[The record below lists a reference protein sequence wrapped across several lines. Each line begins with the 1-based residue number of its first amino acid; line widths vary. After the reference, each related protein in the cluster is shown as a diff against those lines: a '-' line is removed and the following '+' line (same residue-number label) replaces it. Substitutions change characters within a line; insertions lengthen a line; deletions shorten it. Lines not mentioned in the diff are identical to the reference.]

1 MDAATTSGTFAGST
15 LADKLHKLNASQQ
28 SIESIHSS
36 FLLYKGSGFILSA
49 SSFVFSFWS
58 KEWNFFLM
66 V

>member
-36 FLLYKGSGFILSA
+36 GFILSA
-49 SSFVFSFWS
+49 SSFVFSFWF
-58 KEWNFFLM
+58 KEWNYFLM